1 MPPRHLI
8 HSLKSYRLPQSIGN
22 KAINLR
28 RLMKIGARIPATF
41 VCDWEAY
48 DRYLADDPRLIPGL
62 REELARIFP
71 PDKRYAVRSSANM
84 EDSQERSFAGQFQ
97 SSLNVQGT
105 ENIMQ
110 AIMFIWASANTPIV
124 KAYLERHDIARS
136 VSMAVIIQDM
146 VPPVYSGVT
155 LSKNPVTG
163 ADEVV
168 VEAVRG
174 EGTLLVQTG
183 VTPDRWINKWGYWRE
198 KADSSDIPF
207 ALIQQIVEETKNISN
222 RLGHPVDMEW
232 VFNGRELYWV
242 QMRQITAMPNRNVY
256 SNHIPREMLAGM
268 IKPLIFSVNIPLIN
282 SVWIRFLGEITGDLG
297 IRPED
302 LAKSFYY
309 RVYFNMGVLGSI
321 FKGLGLPAESV
332 EMLMGILPPG
342 AARPH
347 FKPSIKT
354 FSRLPW
360 ALLFFYDKWWFGN
373 KMKHA
378 LARFEPQVKSTP
390 YRELDEWSIT
400 QLHNAI
406 ERHYR
411 LMQEVAYFNVVGPLL
426 MMMYNGVLGRQLS
439 RMQVEIKNFDLTE
452 NLPNLSRYDPSV
464 QLHELNMEFRS
475 FPPETQDRIRTASF
489 SEFCTDI
496 EIGDFRLKIEKF
508 LENFGHLSDNGNDF
522 SATPWRETPELVL
535 QMVCEFEPQKYE
547 KGGKVRMEE
556 LSSIK
561 HFNPWFKLFYHRA
574 REFRLLREQVSGLY
588 TYGYGLFRYY
598 YLALGKHF
606 VHEGY
611 LDSPEEIFYLTRQQV
626 QDIVSGIQEQVDY
639 RTQVA
644 QHKTDIKRFENIQ
657 LPTVIYGDELPPI
670 REASTDALVGIPT
683 SIGFYT
689 GKVRVVKGI
698 QDFPKVK
705 TGDVLVIPYSEV
717 SWSPLFARAGAVVAE
732 SGGLLSHS
740 SIIAREYNIP
750 AVVSVEGATR
760 LEDDV
765 IVTVDGHKGEV
776 IIHKTS

>member
-1 MPPRHLI
+1 M
-8 HSLKSYRLPQSIGN
+8 
-22 KAINLR
+22 NLR
-28 RLMKIGARIPATF
+28 RLMKIGVRVPITY
-41 VCDWEAY
+41 VCDWEAFH
-48 DRYLADDPRLIPGL
+48 RYLAGYTSLIPEL
-62 REELARIFP
+62 REELTSIIA
-71 PDKRYAVRSSANM
+71 PDKKYAVRSSGNI
-84 EDSQERSFAGQFQ
+84 EDSLERSFAGQFQ
-97 SSLNVQGT
+97 SSLNIQGM
-105 ENIMQ
+105 ENILQ
-110 AIMFIWASANTPIV
+110 AIISIWSSANTPIV
-124 KAYLERHDIARS
+124 HAYLERHDISSS
-136 VSMAVIIQDM
+136 VSMAVIIQEM
-146 VPPVYSGVT
+146 VNPVYSGVT

-198 KADSSDIPF
+198 KADSSDIPLT
-207 ALIQQIVEETKNISN
+207 LIEQIVEETKNIAN

-332 EMLMGILPPG
+332 EMLMGILPRG

-347 FKPSIKT
+347 FKPSLKT
-354 FSRLPW
+354 ISRLPW
-360 ALLFFYDKWWFGN
+360 ALAFFYDKWFFGN
-373 KMKHA
+373 KMKRA
-378 LARFEPQVKSTP
+378 LAGFEPQVKAIP
-390 YRELDEWSIT
+390 YRGLDEWTTT
-400 QLHNAI
+400 QLLDAI

-426 MMMYNGVLGRQLS
+426 MMMYNLVLGHQLS

-452 NLPNLSRYDPSV
+452 NLPDLSAYDPSE
-464 QLHELNMEFRS
+464 QLHELNMEFRA
-475 FPPETQDRIRTASF
+475 FPPKTQDRIRSTSF
-489 SEFCTDI
+489 PELCIDAETGNF
-496 EIGDFRLKIEKF
+496 GLKIEKF
-508 LENFGHLSDNGNDF
+508 LEKFGHLSNNGNDF
-522 SATPWRETPELVL
+522 SVTPWRETPELVL
-535 QMVCEFEPQKYE
+535 KMVCDFEPQKDE

-556 LSSIK
+556 LSSREKI
-561 HFNPWFKLFYHRA
+561 NPWFKLLYHRS
-574 REFRLLREQVSGLY
+574 REFRLLREQVSSLY

-606 VHEGY
+606 VHAGY

-626 QDIVSGIQEQVDY
+626 QDIVSGKQVQMDF
-639 RTQVA
+639 RTQAA
-644 QHKTDIKRFENIQ
+644 QHKTDIKRFETIQ
-657 LPTVIYGDELPPI
+657 LPTIIYGDELPPI
-670 REASTDALVGIPT
+670 REASMDALVGIPT
-683 SIGFYT
+683 SIGCYK
-689 GKVRVVKGI
+689 GRVRVVKGI
-698 QDFPKVK
+698 QDFSKVK
-705 TGDVLVIPYSEV
+705 NGDVLVIPYSEV

-776 IIHKTS
+776 IIHKTL

>member
-1 MPPRHLI
+1 MPSSNLI

-28 RLMKIGARIPATF
+28 RLMKIGARVPVTF

-48 DRYLADDPRLIPGL
+48 HSYLADEPRLIPGL
-62 REELARIFP
+62 REELARILT
-71 PDKRYAVRSSANM
+71 PDRKYAVRSSANM

-97 SSLNVQGT
+97 SSLNIQGI
-105 ENIMQ
+105 ENILQ

-124 KAYLERHDIARS
+124 NAYLERHDIASS

-146 VPPVYSGVT
+146 VNPVYSGVS

-207 ALIQQIVEETKNISN
+207 TLIQQIVEETKKISN

-242 QMRQITAMPNRNVY
+242 QMRQITAMPFRNVY

-282 SVWIRFLGEITGDLG
+282 SVWIHFLGEITGDLG

-332 EMLMGILPPG
+332 EMLMGILPRG

-347 FKPSIKT
+347 FKPSLKT

-390 YRELDEWSIT
+390 YRGLDEWST
-400 QLHNAI
+400 KQLLDAI

-411 LMQEVAYFNVVGPLL
+411 LTQEVAYFNVVGPLL

-452 NLPNLSRYDPSV
+452 NLLELSKFDPSV
-464 QLHELNMEFRS
+464 QLRELNFQFRS
-475 FPPETQDRIRTASF
+475 FPLETQDRIQSASLT
-489 SEFCTDI
+489 ELCTDT
-496 EIGDFRLKIEKF
+496 EIGDFGLKVEKF

-522 SATPWRETPELVL
+522 SVTPWRETPELVL
-535 QMVCEFEPQKYE
+535 KMICDFEPQKDE
-547 KGGKVRMEE
+547 KGRKVRMEE
-556 LSSIK
+556 LSSRE
-561 HFNPWFKLFYHRA
+561 HLNPWFQLFYKRA

-606 VHEGY
+606 VRAGY
-611 LDSPEEIFYLTRQQV
+611 LDSPEEIFYLTKQQV
-626 QDIVSGIQEQVDY
+626 QDIVSGIQEQVNY

-683 SIGFYT
+683 SIGCYT

-776 IIHKTS
+776 FIHRTS